1 MVLGNKSKD
10 DKAMYTPP
18 KSQSFTQFLAQFNV
32 IGLAIGFI
40 IAGNLKDIATK
51 FIDTILIPLIKPVLN
66 QVESVTNREIE
77 TYYGAKINFNEF
89 VTACIKFTMLGLIIY
104 VLIRM
109 GMKIDHP
116 ITYVKVVKDRTAI

>member
-1 MVLGNKSKD
+1 MVIGTKSRSKV
-10 DKAMYTPP
+10 MYTPP
-18 KSQSFTQFLAQFNV
+18 KSQSFAEFLAQFNV

-51 FIDTILIPLIKPVLN
+51 FIDTVLIPLIKPALD
-66 QVESVTNREIE
+66 QVERVTNREIE
-77 TYYGAKINFNEF
+77 TYWGAKINFNEF
-89 VTACIKFTMLGLIIY
+89 VTACIKFTLLGLIIY

-116 ITYVKVVKDRTAI
+116 ITYVKIVTELTAI

>member
-1 MVLGNKSKD
+1 M
-10 DKAMYTPP
+10 
-18 KSQSFTQFLAQFNV
+18 

-40 IAGNLKDIATK
+40 IAGNLKNIAEK
-51 FIDTILIPLIKPVLN
+51 FIDTILVPLIKPVLD
-66 QVESVTNREIE
+66 QVEHVTNREIE

-104 VLIRM
+104 VLIRL

-116 ITYVKVVKDRTAI
+116 ITYVKVVTERTAI

>member
-1 MVLGNKSKD
+1 MAAKNH
-10 DKAMYTPP
+10 KAMYTPP
-18 KSQSFTQFLAQFNV
+18 KSQSFTEFLAQFNV

-40 IAGNLKDIATK
+40 IAGNLRNIAEK
-51 FIDTILIPLIKPVLN
+51 FIDTILVPLIKPVLD
-66 QVESVTNREIE
+66 QVENVTNREIE

-104 VLIRM
+104 VLIRL

-116 ITYVKVVKDRTAI
+116 ITYVKIVRERKAI

>member
-1 MVLGNKSKD
+1 MPVKNH
-10 DKAMYTPP
+10 KAMYTPP
-18 KSQSFTQFLAQFNV
+18 KSQSFTEFLAQFNV

-40 IAGNLKDIATK
+40 IAGNLRNIAEK
-51 FIDTILIPLIKPVLN
+51 FIDTILVPLIKPVLD
-66 QVESVTNREIE
+66 QVENVTNREIE

-104 VLIRM
+104 VLIRL

-116 ITYVKVVKDRTAI
+116 ITYVKIVRERKAI